1 MAPVTT
7 ALKSGPSLLML
18 YSMMFAVPCTDAAA
32 ATAVVAAAGAV
43 LVSFT
48 ALAQPPTAIAL
59 PSTAAPASAATLAWF
74 IG

>member
-18 YSMMFAVPCTDAAA
+18 YSMMFAVPRKDEAA
-32 ATAVVAAAGAV
+32 ATAVVVAAAAV
-43 LVSFT
+43 LGGGVPV
-48 ALAQPPTAIAL
+48 AAVAQPATA
-59 PSTAAPASAATLAWF
+59 PSTAVPTSAAALAWF